1 MTNEEWLAEQCS
13 YFELPTEY
21 WIQFGENVF
30 ISEEGDILAR
40 ANGENVTSDTIIRC
54 NALDTS
60 HKGFKAKSLEL
71 GLKLELRMSS
81 DTFDRMFA
89 LAWYRSKHVNH
100 EDDYYKQVLR
110 LVDVNECLITESLCL
125 YDGHPCSTRVML
137 PPEILKEGN
146 RKYGKNKVLLIAYDG
161 HNLQLYEYEENGVVH
176 RRLYEQMKAIAVTTY
191 ETALKFYDVI
201 EEQQGMRDEYFSFEE
216 VLQIWFDF
224 AETLPESWTPTSGY
238 RHMVKSLNAEL
249 KDCRLEIANLK
260 KEIENLHVRLGDGT
274 EGDDIPDWISDKCI
288 SRKRFF
294 GELKSLLYHTGGIDA
309 RAIIDSA
316 KALGLLHE
324 EIKSDKTTSEFL
336 VLKEMFHLTKSMQ
349 SYYQCNPKNDKLEPM
364 MKRLQQFKMQ
374 E

>member
-54 NALDTS
+54 NALNTS

-71 GLKLELRMSS
+71 ALKLELRMSS
-81 DTFDRMFA
+81 DAFDRMFA
-89 LAWYRSKHVNH
+89 LVWYRSKYVNH

-110 LVDVNECLITESLCL
+110 LVDANECLITESLCL

-146 RKYGKNKVLLIAYDG
+146 RKYGKNKVMLIAYDE
-161 HNLQLYEYEENGVVH
+161 HNLLLYVYEDDGKVH
-176 RRLYEQMKAIAVTTY
+176 RRQYEQMKAIAVTTH
-191 ETALKFYDVI
+191 EIALKFYDII
-201 EEQQGMRDEYFSFEE
+201 EEQQGMRDEYFSFDE
-216 VLQIWFDF
+216 VLRMWFDF
-224 AETLPESWTPTSGY
+224 AESLPESWTPTSRY

-249 KDCRLEIANLK
+249 KDCRLAIANLK
-260 KEIENLHVRLGDGT
+260 KEIENLQIRLGDET
-274 EGDDIPDWISDKCI
+274 EDDDIPDWISDKCI

-294 GELKSLLYHTGGIDA
+294 GELKSLLYHTGGVDA
-309 RAIIDSA
+309 RVIIDSA
-316 KALGLLHE
+316 KALGLICKK
-324 EIKSDKTTSEFL
+324 IKSDKTDSEFL
-336 VLKEMFHLTKSMQ
+336 VLKEIFHLSKTKQ
-349 SYYQCNPKNDKLEPM
+349 SYHQGNPKNDKLEPM